1 MDFSL
6 DQTQETVA
14 EIVVGLLARE
24 VSDPADT
31 SGFNPALWEAMAKA
45 DLLSLAVPERLG
57 GAGLGLPEVL
67 PLLTEIGRGAAPV
80 PALATLGFGL
90 LPMLELGTPE
100 QQDAVLADLATGRV
114 LTAALCEQGAS
125 FPASPT
131 TTAVADGDG
140 VVVNG
145 LKVAVPFADV
155 AYRILVPTDAGVVL
169 VAPDAPGVT
178 LTKISSSSGSPEFS
192 VRLEGVRVP
201 SSEVLAGAEPAERP
215 DGLAD
220 NATLYRIAIA
230 SIGAY
235 TDGLLAGA
243 TTLTAEHLRTREQFG
258 KPLATFQA
266 VAQQIA
272 DVYVTSR
279 TLHVSALASGWR
291 VAEGLDAD
299 SDMTPDAAD
308 DDLEVLSYWIAA
320 EVPAAMRTL
329 HHLHGGLGVDV
340 TYPMHRYFS
349 TAKDLAR
356 LLGGAS
362 SRLDLVGARCSSI

>member
-24 VSDPADT
+24 ASDPADP
-31 SGFNPALWEAMAKA
+31 SGVNPALWEAMAKA
-45 DLLSLAVPERLG
+45 DLLSLALPERLG
-57 GAGLGLPEVL
+57 GADLGLPEVATV
-67 PLLTEIGRGAAPV
+67 LTEVGRGAAPV

-90 LPMLELGTPE
+90 LPVLALGTPE
-100 QQDAVLADLATGRV
+100 QQDALLGEVGTGRV
-114 LTAALCEQGAS
+114 LTAALCEPGAA
-125 FPASPT
+125 FPVAPA

-140 VVVNG
+140 VVVTG
-145 LKVAVPFADV
+145 LKVAVPFADT

-169 VAPDAPGVT
+169 VDPAADGVT
-178 LTKISSSSGSPEFS
+178 LAPISTSSRGPEFS
-192 VRLEGVRVP
+192 VRLDGVRVP
-201 SSEVLAGAEPAERP
+201 AAEVLG
-215 DGLAD
+215 GD
-220 NATLYRIAIA
+220 NQVLYRIALA
-230 SIGAY
+230 AIGAY
-235 TDGLLAGA
+235 ADGLLAGA

-272 DVYVTSR
+272 DAYVTSR
-279 TLHVSALASGWR
+279 TLHVAALASVWR
-291 VAEGLDAD
+291 VSEGLDAD
-299 SDMTPDAAD
+299 SAIELGSAD
-308 DDLEVLSYWIAA
+308 GDLEVLSYWLAA

-349 TAKDLAR
+349 IAKDLAR
-356 LLGGAS
+356 LVGGAS